1 MNIITLDIEEWYLEK
16 TIHGGRSERYVIF
29 DRTLDKCLQV
39 LSDAKISATFFCLGQ
54 MATQFPEVIKKIA
67 ANGHEIGCHS
77 NVHTWLDKMTPDECR
92 EDTRIAV
99 DSLEQCIGKKIKSY
113 RAPAFSITRKNPWTF
128 EILAENGIE
137 RDASVFP
144 AGRDF
149 GGFPEFGSTIPAI
162 VSYNG
167 ITIKEFPICPVNI
180 LGREIVYSGGGY
192 FRFFPAFYIKHK
204 LKHSE
209 YAMMYFHISD
219 LAATKSRFMSRKSYE
234 EYYKESGTLFHRIK
248 RYFKD
253 NFTWGNTFDKFQSII
268 NKRQFQNIVQANDVA
283 DWKKVRTVDIN
294 TIRIDY

>member
-1 MNIITLDIEEWYLEK
+1 MHIITFDIEEWYLEK
-16 TIHGGRSERYVIF
+16 TYHGGRPEQYALY

-39 LSDAKISATFFCLGQ
+39 LSDAGITATFFCLGQ

-99 DSLEQCIGKKIKSY
+99 DSLEQCIGKKIISY
-113 RAPAFSITRKNPWTF
+113 RAPAFSITSKNPWAF

-144 AGRDF
+144 AVRDF
-149 GGFPEFGSTIPAI
+149 GGFPEFGSTTPAI
-162 VSYNG
+162 VSYRG
-167 ITIKEFPICPVNI
+167 ITIKEFPVCPVNI
-180 LGREIVYSGGGY
+180 LGRQIVYSGGGY

-219 LAATKSRFMSRKSYE
+219 LAATKTRFMSQKSYE
-234 EYYKESGTLFHRIK
+234 EYYKESGTLFHRAK

-253 NFTWGNTFDKFQSII
+253 NFIWGNTFDKFNSII
-268 NKRQFQNIVQANDVA
+268 SNGNFFCIEQLNKATAWNKSYQV
-283 DWKKVRTVDIN
+283 KL
-294 TIRIDY
+294 